1 MKTIRI
7 IYYTV
12 WVDALVRMRSIP
24 RNTGM
29 WKFYGIAFIST
40 AMALKLLIIVTA
52 CERYL
57 FGGEVFNVNVDMFPG
72 RKLDAFV
79 TFFVKYMILPM
90 ICNYVLILRDDRYL
104 MLIDKYTYHGG
115 KYAATYLALS
125 YSLPFILLLV
135 AYMTE

>member
-1 MKTIRI
+1 MKAICK

-12 WVDALVRMRSIP
+12 WVDALVRMRSLP

-29 WKFYGIAFIST
+29 WKFYGIVFIST
-40 AMALKLLIIVTA
+40 AMALNLLIIVTV

-57 FGGEVFNVNVDMFPG
+57 FGSEVFHINIDVFPG

-79 TFFVKYMILPM
+79 TFFVKYLVWPM

-104 MLIDKYTYHGG
+104 MLIDKYTYHDG

-125 YSLPFILLLV
+125 YSLPFVLLLV
-135 AYMTE
+135 EHMIE